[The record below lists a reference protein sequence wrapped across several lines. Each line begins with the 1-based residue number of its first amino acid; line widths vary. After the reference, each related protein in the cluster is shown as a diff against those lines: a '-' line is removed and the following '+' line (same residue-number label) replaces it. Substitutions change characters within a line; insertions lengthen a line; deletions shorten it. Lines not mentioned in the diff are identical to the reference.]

1 MNKIK
6 LRKWIKV
13 SLLSNTLVLASMI
26 FIGCETTSPNS
37 DPYSPP
43 DINRSGDLTKEPT
56 NKLRVQDTVRV
67 DFSNSGGQSI
77 TPHEEQIKEDGTIT
91 LFLIGPVKAAGKTTG
106 ELQNE
111 LQEKYRKY
119 YVAMTVTVKAP
130 DRFYSVGGE
139 VRTPK
144 RDVYIG
150 STTVLKA
157 IQSAGDFTEFA
168 NEKKVQLTRVN
179 GRTFIVNCDK
189 ARKDPSLDL
198 PVYPG
203 DSIHVPRRFW

>member
-1 MNKIK
+1 MNKMK

-13 SLLSNTLVLASMI
+13 SLLSNALVLAGVI
-26 FIGCETTSPNS
+26 FIGCETTSP
-37 DPYSPP
+37 PYTPP
-43 DINRSGDLTKEPT
+43 DGNSGDGPKELEI
-56 NKLRVQDTVRV
+56 NKLRVGDTVRI
-67 DFSNSGGQSI
+67 DFSNVGGQLP
-77 TPHEEQIKEDGTIT
+77 PHEEQIKEDGTIT
-91 LFLIGPVKAAGKTTG
+91 LYLVNSVKAAGKTTG

-119 YVAMTVTVKAP
+119 YGAMTVTVKAP
-130 DRFYSVGGE
+130 DRFYSVGGQ

-168 NEKKVQLTRVN
+168 DEKNVRLTRAN
-179 GRTFIVNCDK
+179 GETVTVNCKK
-189 ARKDPSLDL
+189 ARQDPSLDL

-203 DSIHVPRRFW
+203 DLIHVPRRFW